1 MSERNLNVV
10 VVDCE
15 TTGLDPHYDIII
27 EIGIV
32 KLNLSTGET
41 AVLFD
46 SVVKEPMFS
55 DEHRNSWIFE
65 NSDLKF
71 DDVIN
76 APLLD
81 KVIPE
86 IQAIFNRS
94 SVTAYNKS
102 FDLGFLKSRGIHV
115 PNELPCIM
123 LTATNILKIPFLRG
137 NKRYKWP
144 KCQESFEFFF
154 PATDYIEKHRAA
166 DDAIHE
172 AMILYEIFRRGH
184 LPIFD

>member
-1 MSERNLNVV
+1 MDVI

-15 TTGLDPHYDIII
+15 TTGLKPQYDLIL

-32 KLNLSTGET
+32 ELNLLTGET
-41 AVLFD
+41 KVLFN
-46 SVVKEPMFS
+46 SVVREPMFS
-55 DEHRNSWIFE
+55 EEHRYSWIFE
-65 NSDLKF
+65 NSDLSF
-71 DDVIN
+71 DEVMN

-81 KVIPE
+81 EVMPE
-86 IQAIFNRS
+86 IQAIFNKS

-102 FDLGFLKSRGIHV
+102 FDLGFLKSRGIDV

-123 LTATNILKIPFLRG
+123 KTATNILKIPFRG
-137 NKRYKWP
+137 EYKRYKWP
-144 KCQESFEFFF
+144 NCQESFEFFF

-172 AMILYEIFRRGH
+172 AMILYEIFQRGY
-184 LPIFD
+184 LSNLY

>member
-1 MSERNLNVV
+1 MNVI

-15 TTGLDPHYDIII
+15 TTGLDPYYDLIL

-32 KLNLSTGET
+32 ELNLLTGDTE
-41 AVLFD
+41 VIFD
-46 SVVKEPMFS
+46 SVVKEPMFGE
-55 DEHRNSWIFE
+55 EHKYSWIFE
-65 NSDLKF
+65 NSDLSF
-71 DDVIN
+71 DEVMN

-81 KVIPE
+81 EFIPE
-86 IQAIFNRS
+86 IQAIFNKS

-102 FDLGFLKSRGIHV
+102 FDLGFLKSRGIDV

-123 LTATNILKIPFLRG
+123 KIATNILKIPFLRG

-144 KCQESFEFFF
+144 NCQESFEFFF

-166 DDAIHE
+166 DDAVHE
-172 AMILYEIFRRGH
+172 AMILYEIFQRGY
-184 LPIFD
+184 LSNL

>member
-1 MSERNLNVV
+1 MNVV

-15 TTGLDPHYDIII
+15 TTGLNPHYDIII

-32 KLNLSTGET
+32 ELNLLTGET
-41 AVLFD
+41 KVLLD

-55 DEHRNSWIFE
+55 EEHRHSWIFE
-65 NSDLKF
+65 NSDISF
-71 DDVIN
+71 DEVMN

-81 KVIPE
+81 EVKPE

-137 NKRYKWP
+137 HKKYKWP

-154 PATDYIEKHRAA
+154 PATSYIEKHRAV
-166 DDAIHE
+166 DDATHE
-172 AMILYEIFRRGH
+172 AMILYEIFRRGD
-184 LPIFD
+184 LPILD

>member
-1 MSERNLNVV
+1 MNVV

-15 TTGLDPHYDIII
+15 TTGLDPHYDFIL
-27 EIGIV
+27 EIAIV
-32 KLNLSTGET
+32 KLNLLTGET
-41 AVLFD
+41 KILFD
-46 SVVKEPMFS
+46 SIVKEPMFS
-55 DEHRNSWIFE
+55 EEHRNSWIFG
-65 NSDLKF
+65 NSDLSF
-71 DDVIN
+71 DEVMK
-76 APLLD
+76 APLLNEI
-81 KVIPE
+81 KPE
-86 IQAIFNRS
+86 IQAIFHRS

-137 NKRYKWP
+137 NKKYKWP

-154 PATDYIEKHRAA
+154 PATSYIEKHRAI

-172 AMILYEIFRRGH
+172 AMILYEIFRGGD